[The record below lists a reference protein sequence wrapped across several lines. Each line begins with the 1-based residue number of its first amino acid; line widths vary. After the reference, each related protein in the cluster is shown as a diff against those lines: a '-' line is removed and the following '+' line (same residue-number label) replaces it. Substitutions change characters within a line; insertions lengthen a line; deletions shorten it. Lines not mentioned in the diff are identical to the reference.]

1 MVFEENSLRLTVTAR
16 FQKISTSKTWI
27 LLSFFSVSYNN
38 MVVIKQIYFSL
49 TFLKSWFHIS
59 NNIAGVVGDPQYY

>member
-1 MVFEENSLRLTVTAR
+1 
-16 FQKISTSKTWI
+16 
-27 LLSFFSVSYNN
+27 